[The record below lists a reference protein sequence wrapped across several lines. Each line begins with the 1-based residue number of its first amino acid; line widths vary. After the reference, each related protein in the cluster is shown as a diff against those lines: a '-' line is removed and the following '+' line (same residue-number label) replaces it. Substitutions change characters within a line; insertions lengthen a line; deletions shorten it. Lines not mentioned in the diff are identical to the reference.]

1 MREKMVL
8 ADQVA
13 KLANHDQ
20 VTKLANQ
27 VAERD
32 KKLAKLTSEIEELYQ
47 QLDMI
52 PSRSGSSEGMMRKG
66 VTTEVGSAARFH
78 MVYNRDDP
86 FTQRTLRTVRPSA
99 CPRVVL
105 PVGRRT
111 RRSTTWC
118 CSCPWPT
125 APPST
130 RSSGTK
136 ASMCVAAPI
145 PVQTWAG

>member
-1 MREKMVL
+1 MVL

-52 PSRSGSSEGMMRKG
+52 PSRTGSSEGMMRKG
-66 VTTEVGSAARFH
+66 VTTEVGSVRPRASTWFT
-78 MVYNRDDP
+78 VNRDDP
-86 FTQRTLRTVRPSA
+86 FTQTY
-99 CPRVVL
+99 
-105 PVGRRT
+105 
-111 RRSTTWC
+111 
-118 CSCPWPT
+118 
-125 APPST
+125 
-130 RSSGTK
+130 SSH
-136 ASMCVAAPI
+136 
-145 PVQTWAG
+145 